1 MFILIVYD
9 ISDNDV
15 RRRLSEYLKAK
26 GFTRIQRSAF
36 IGRPMPTTLRDVER
50 FLWKFIK
57 GTSDVIHLF
66 PITEN
71 TLKYAK
77 TYGSP
82 ASIVHGDEEEYVVI

>member
-1 MFILIVYD
+1 MFVLVVYD

-15 RRRLSEYLKAK
+15 RRRLSDYLKAK

-36 IGRPMPTTLRDVER
+36 IGRPMPTTLKDVER
-50 FLWKFIK
+50 ILGKFVK
-57 GTSDVIHLF
+57 EPTDVIQVF

-77 TYGSP
+77 TYGNP
-82 ASIVHGDEEEYVVI
+82 LSIIHEDGEKYVVA